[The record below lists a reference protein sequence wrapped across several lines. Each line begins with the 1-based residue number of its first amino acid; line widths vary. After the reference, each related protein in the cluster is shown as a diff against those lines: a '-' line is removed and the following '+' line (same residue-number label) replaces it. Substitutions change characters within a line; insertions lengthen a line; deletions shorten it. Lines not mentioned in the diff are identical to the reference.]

1 MEVFDRSAALERL
14 DGDADRLE
22 ELLDDFQMRIPAVMK
37 AIEKAAKRKRASRI
51 GEVSKE
57 LRANAHNIGAEGVEA
72 LAVQLIEAAEKED
85 FETAGTLLTHMG
97 MELDWLLRILDE
109 NRCSGNL

>member
-22 ELLDDFQMRIPAVMK
+22 ELLEDFQIQIPAVMK
-37 AIEKAAKRKRASRI
+37 AIENAAKRKRAIRI

-57 LRANAHNIGAEGVEA
+57 LRATAHKIGAEGMET
-72 LAVQLIEAAEKED
+72 LAGQLVEAAEQED
-85 FETAGTLLTHMG
+85 YEKAGTLLTQMG
-97 MELDWLLRILDE
+97 MELDWLLRILDQ

>member
-22 ELLDDFQMRIPAVMK
+22 ELLEDFQMQIPTVMK
-37 AIEKAAKRKRASRI
+37 AIETAAKRKRAIRI

-57 LRANAHNIGAEGVEA
+57 LRATAHQIGAEGMET
-72 LAVQLIEAAEKED
+72 LAGQLVEAAELED
-85 FETAGTLLTHMG
+85 YEKAGTLLSHMG
-97 MELDWLLRILDE
+97 MELDWLLRILDQ